1 MTSLA
6 RLRSRP
12 LLAATVIAGI
22 LLSPV
27 IIFSGWALGVR
38 AVGNVHEVE
47 KRQLYRSAQLSDSQL
62 YEVIDQYK
70 IRTIIN
76 LRGRNPGLKWYD
88 DEIGVA
94 RRMGITHI
102 DVAMSASKKPDAA
115 TVDRLTAAFRTAP
128 KPILIHCEGGA
139 DRSGLASAIYE
150 LQIAHRPLSDA
161 TSQLSILYGHFPW
174 LMSKTVAMDNALGH
188 IAAAAALR

>member
-1 MTSLA
+1 MTSPA

-12 LLAATVIAGI
+12 LLTATVIAGI
-22 LLSPV
+22 LLLPV
-27 IIFSGWALGVR
+27 ITLSGWALGVR

-62 YEVIDQYK
+62 NEVIDQYK

-94 RRMGITHI
+94 SRMGITHI
-102 DVAMSASKKPDAA
+102 DVAMSASKEPDAA
-115 TVDRLTAAFRTAP
+115 TVDRLTAAFQIAP
-128 KPILIHCEGGA
+128 KPILVHCEGGA

-150 LQIAHRPLSDA
+150 LRIAHRPLSQA
-161 TSQLSILYGHFPW
+161 TSQLSLLYGHFPW
-174 LMSKTVAMDNALGH
+174 LMSKTVAMDNALAH
-188 IAAAAALR
+188 IAAARALR